1 MINVLKDWSVS
12 IILILIVI
20 IIGLVVLLSSNG
32 VIGFGSGSAKKDS
45 ITMGDIVL
53 MEQGKDSLQKQ
64 QQTMKAKNNK
74 GQVSKNPATS
84 TEVKEKESNDKVD
97 VRFVVENAKGSHQV
111 QLRLLDSETI
121 EEIVIKVP
129 TDDIGSF
136 QLVTV
141 NVDDIR
147 DSFNES
153 GTACPALTTNK
164 SAHPCPAVT
173 TNKSAHPCPAV
184 TTDQSAHPCPAVT
197 TDQYEDTNSEDGI
210 LHSHSHSHS
219 HELDEKRKDYLS
231 HDHSWGDFLEDD
243 LLEDDE
249 ND

>member
-1 MINVLKDWSVS
+1 MVNILKDWSVS

-32 VIGFGSGSAKKDS
+32 VIGFGSGSPKKDS

-64 QQTMKAKNNK
+64 QQTVKAKNNK
-74 GQVSKNPATS
+74 GQVSKNPAS
-84 TEVKEKESNDKVD
+84 SVEYKESNDKVD

-129 TDDIGSF
+129 TDESGSF
-136 QLVTV
+136 QLLTV

-147 DSFNES
+147 DSLNDDTIS
-153 GTACPALTTNK
+153 TYKGTV
-164 SAHPCPAVT
+164 CPAVT
-173 TNKSAHPCPAV
+173 TGPYDKASSNKGK
-184 TTDQSAHPCPAVT
+184 
-197 TDQYEDTNSEDGI
+197 DTNSED
-210 LHSHSHSHS
+210 
-219 HELDEKRKDYLS
+219 
-231 HDHSWGDFLEDD
+231 
-243 LLEDDE
+243 DE